1 MKTTLCPLHRVQKAA
16 ALVTLGL
23 VFAFN
28 AHAQGNNGRGKC
40 MQPFGISFYLV
51 KPGYEDEWLD
61 LYMEWHYPLLEYA
74 LEHGTLVEHKLFVP
88 DGHGLEGAYTFAA
101 SFLAPAAQ
109 ESASAPLDRASLIE
123 HLFGDR
129 MDEYVAGEQRRWEI
143 TLRHWDTDFI
153 ELDKTEDPLSVY
165 LPSAGGCQPD

>member
-1 MKTTLCPLHRVQKAA
+1 MNIPRQALRRLLAPLIVGLAVTMTTMDAS
-16 ALVTLGL
+16 
-23 VFAFN
+23 
-28 AHAQGNNGRGKC
+28 AQGNNGRGKC

-61 LYMEWHYPLLEYA
+61 LYMQWHYPLLEYA

-101 SFLAPAAQ
+101 SFLAPTAR
-109 ESASAPLDRASLIE
+109 SGASAPLDRAGLID

-129 MDEYVAGEQRRWEI
+129 MDEYVAGEKRRWEI
-143 TLRHWDTDFI
+143 TLKHWDTDFI

-165 LPSAGGCQPD
+165 LPSAGGCDSD